1 MILLTKCGF
10 TVTLTDAKQ
19 TLQKVVR
26 AVQGRVS
33 GALHWSRGQPGW
45 EAGSASPADGD
56 QGLQLGWTLCGA
68 GAGLTPTS
76 PQASVLSRPQVLS
89 LNSHFRGGRGHRGRT
104 PSTFAGVK
112 GSGQESNCDRFIA
125 ALRPCGSC
133 VSLCDL
139 E

>member
-1 MILLTKCGF
+1 MIVLTKCGF
-10 TVTLTDAKQ
+10 MVTLTDAKQ
-19 TLQKVVR
+19 MPQKFVR

-33 GALHWSRGQPGW
+33 GVVHWSGGQPGW
-45 EAGSASPADGD
+45 EAGPASPADGD
-56 QGLQLGWTLCGA
+56 QGLQLGCTLCGA

-76 PQASVLSRPQVLS
+76 PQASVLSRPQVCPY
-89 LNSHFRGGRGHRGRT
+89 SHFRGGRGHRGWT
-104 PSTFAGVK
+104 PSAFAGVK